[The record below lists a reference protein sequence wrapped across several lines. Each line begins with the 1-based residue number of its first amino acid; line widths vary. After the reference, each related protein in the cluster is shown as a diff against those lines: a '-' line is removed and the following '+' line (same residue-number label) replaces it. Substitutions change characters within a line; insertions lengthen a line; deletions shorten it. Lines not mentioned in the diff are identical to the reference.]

1 MAITIN
7 TGSTTIPADASQV
20 YGMAYKFAK
29 QIIENVTS
37 VNPLDEV
44 FNKGKVEYGKNI

>member
-29 QIIENVTS
+29 QIIVCLLNCTLIVS
-37 VNPLDEV
+37 V
-44 FNKGKVEYGKNI
+44 